1 MYYII
6 VYDINASRVNKVH
19 KLLRQYLYWK
29 QRSVFEGELTDKQLR
44 ELIRRLNRLIDE
56 NEDSICIYGVKSK
69 ALLNLLYLGVE
80 PEKDEMII

>member
-1 MYYII
+1 MYYIV

-29 QRSVFEGELTDKQLR
+29 QRSVFEGELTDKQIR
-44 ELIRRLNRLIDE
+44 ELIKRLNRLIDE
-56 NEDSICIYGVKSK
+56 NEDSICIYSVKSK